1 MDNNV
6 VEYMISKNFCKT
18 NSLIKA
24 TIKSTGV
31 GGMPVT
37 LDKDILY
44 EDCAKGPH
52 GTIYIKGCD
61 PENLREYIVG
71 SPSVH
76 QINDMDESTI
86 HRLFPE
92 MQQ

>member
-76 QINDMDESTI
+76 QINGMDESTI

>member
-76 QINDMDESTI
+76 QINGMDESPI